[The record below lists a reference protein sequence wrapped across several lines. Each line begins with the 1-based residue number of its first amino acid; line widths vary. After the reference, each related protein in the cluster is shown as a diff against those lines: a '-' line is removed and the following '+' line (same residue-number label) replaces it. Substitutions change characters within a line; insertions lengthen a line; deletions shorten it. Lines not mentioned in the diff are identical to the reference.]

1 MVNSYY
7 KYKVESLKAERYTL
21 QSLNPMHQKSAKI
34 GSISALPIP
43 IETCLQEVITI
54 WDCWCHCIV
63 YDHTGHM
70 EGTFLYMEW
79 HLNYLSKVSSSEL

>member
-54 WDCWCHCIV
+54 
-63 YDHTGHM
+63 
-70 EGTFLYMEW
+70 
-79 HLNYLSKVSSSEL
+79 